1 MPLYHTVKPGD
12 YLSKIARQHG
22 YTDFHVIWDHPENA
36 ELKRKRKNPNILFA
50 GDRLFIP
57 DKQTKTES
65 VATEQRHRFQV
76 KGGSLLLRIVLKD
89 IDDEPI
95 AQAAC
100 ALEVDGAEHFLTT
113 DANGLIEQAIPGTA
127 ERGTLTID
135 DPDVLLDIEGLRIG
149 HLDPVDTPSGQQ
161 ARLNNLGYYIDTAD
175 RPEEEELRSAVEE
188 FQCDHGLTVDGDCGP
203 NTQAKLTEVHGC

>member
-1 MPLYHTVKPGD
+1 METGQVELTFDRALHWLDDMDGRPRFLFMQTFQVHAP
-12 YLSKIARQHG
+12 
-22 YTDFHVIWDHPENA
+22 YTPPAAYRD
-36 ELKRKRKNPNILFA
+36 LFA